1 MLTASER
8 LLALRYLRSRRR
20 SRRLSAVTWLSLI
33 AIALGVFA
41 LVVVTS
47 AMNGLQTDLIT
58 RILGVSPHLLV
69 QPAGAAAERLDSLR
83 AGIARLPGLLQA
95 APVVRGDGLAAAGKR
110 STGARIVGIAPE
122 DLMARPIIAN
132 EITEGALRDFR
143 GPSVVVG
150 AGLARNLGV
159 PLGGRVKL
167 IVPKRDP
174 VTGTL
179 IPRGQSFTVV
189 ALFETRRDEY
199 DNLLVFL
206 TLPAAQELFDTG
218 GRATALDIVMEDPI
232 GVDDLRPQIQ
242 ALLGPEDTLKTWK
255 DLNSS
260 LVAALQVERI
270 ATTLILFLMIVVA
283 VFSIAVGQ
291 VMMVKDKA
299 REIAIL
305 RTMGVTR
312 GAILRIFMLSG
323 ILVGLTGAI
332 IGAVL
337 GALAAARVQPIGR
350 WLYATFQGSAADG
363 LLWFL
368 AHLPSIVQVSQVVLI
383 VAIALGL
390 ALLASLYPAWRA
402 ARLDPVEALRYE

>member
-1 MLTASER
+1 MLVASER
-8 LLALRYLRSRRR
+8 LLALRYLRSRRQ
-20 SRRLSAVTWLSLI
+20 SLWFSAVSWLSLI
-33 AIALGVFA
+33 AIALGVWF
-41 LVVVTS
+41 LINTMS
-47 AMNGLQTDLIT
+47 AMNGLQGDLIT

-69 QPAGAAAERLDSLR
+69 ESEGGASDRLDSLR
-83 AGIARLPGLLQA
+83 RDIAGLPGIRQA

-132 EITEGALRDFR
+132 EITEGALRDFQ

-159 PLGGRVKL
+159 PVGGRVKL

-174 VTGTL
+174 VTGAL
-179 IPRGQSFTVV
+179 IPRGQTFTVV
-189 ALFETRRDEY
+189 AVFETRRDEY

-206 TLPAAQELFDTG
+206 TLPAAQQLFDTK
-218 GRATALDIVMEDPI
+218 GRATALDIVMDDPI
-232 GVDDLRPQIQ
+232 GVDDLRPKVE
-242 ALLGPEDTLKTWK
+242 ALLGSGEILKTWK

-260 LVAALQVERI
+260 LVDALQVERI

-283 VFSIAVGQ
+283 AFSIAVGQ
-291 VMMVKDKA
+291 VMMVKEKT

-305 RTMGVTR
+305 RTMGITR

-323 ILVGLTGAI
+323 VLVGLAGA
-332 IGAVL
+332 AV
-337 GALAAARVQPIGR
+337 GALIGVVTAAWIQPVGQF
-350 WLYATFQGSAADG
+350 LYKVFQGSAVDG
-363 LLWFL
+363 LFWFL
-368 AHLPSIVQVSQVVLI
+368 AHVPSIVQSAQVGMI
-383 VAIALGL
+383 VIITLGL
-390 ALLASLYPAWRA
+390 SLLATVYPAWRA

>member
-1 MLTASER
+1 MLVASER
-8 LLALRYLRSRRR
+8 LLALRYLRSRRQ
-20 SRRLSAVTWLSLI
+20 SLWFSAVSWLSLI
-33 AIALGVFA
+33 AIALGVWF
-41 LVVVTS
+41 LISTMS
-47 AMNGLQTDLIT
+47 AMNGMQGDLII

-69 QPAGAAAERLDSLR
+69 ESEGRAPDELDRLRRDIAG
-83 AGIARLPGLLQA
+83 LPGIRQA

-122 DLMARPIIAN
+122 DLTARPIIAN
-132 EITEGALRDFR
+132 EITEGTLRDFQ

-159 PLGGRVKL
+159 PVGGRVKL
-167 IVPKRDP
+167 IVPRRDP

-179 IPRGQSFTVV
+179 IPRGQTFTIV
-189 ALFETRRDEY
+189 AVFETRRDEY

-206 TLPAAQELFDTG
+206 TLPAAQQLFDTND
-218 GRATALDIVMEDPI
+218 RATALDILIDDPI
-232 GVDDLRPQIQ
+232 GVDDLRPKIQ
-242 ALLGPEDTLKTWK
+242 ALLGSGEILKSWK

-283 VFSIAVGQ
+283 AFSIAVGQ
-291 VMMVKDKA
+291 VMMVKEKT

-305 RTMGVTR
+305 RTMGITR

-323 ILVGLTGAI
+323 VLVGLAGA
-332 IGAVL
+332 AV
-337 GALAAARVQPIGR
+337 GALIGVVTAAWIQPVGQFLHR
-350 WLYATFQGSAADG
+350 HFQGSAVDG
-363 LLWFL
+363 LFWFL
-368 AHLPSIVQVSQVVLI
+368 AHVPSIVQSAQVGMIVIITLVLT
-383 VAIALGL
+383 
-390 ALLASLYPAWRA
+390 LLATVYPAWRA